1 MLTHSIQRYY
11 QEVEKLKHRGGTKME
26 STVSQAFYTL
36 LNDYAQQKELMLV
49 PQVWVKGKLGRKVK
63 PDGTLKDSLRQDWG
77 FWESKDE
84 ADDID
89 EEIEKKFAK
98 GYPDVNILF
107 EDSNTAILIQSGLEV
122 MRVSFSDA
130 DKLDEILK
138 AFVSYERPEVET
150 FRKAIELF
158 KEDVPNVTETLRN
171 TMSQAEKHNK
181 FYVEAR
187 DEFFDLCKEAI
198 NPQITLSDITEMMI
212 QHILTADIFNTV
224 FDEPYFHRENNVA
237 KALEKV
243 VDTFFVAEV
252 RKKTLNRIQHYY
264 QAINAA
270 AAGIADHHEKQKFLK
285 AVYETF
291 YKSYNPKAADRLG
304 VVYTPNEI
312 VRFMVESTDYLLHKH
327 FGKFLEDKDVE
338 ILDPATGTGTFICD
352 IIDHIRTDKL
362 EYKYKNELH
371 ANEVAIL
378 PYYIANLNIEFTYK
392 QKMEQYAEF
401 QNLCFVDTLD
411 NMGFGYRN
419 KQEGLFAVS
428 AENVERIRRQNK
440 KKISVIIGNP
450 PYNAWQANY
459 NDQNANRGYKEIDT
473 RIKNTFVKYGTAQNQ
488 IGAYDM
494 YTRFF
499 RWAMDRLNEN
509 GIIALITNRSYIDS
523 RALDGFRKCIQDD
536 FDYAYIIDTKSD
548 VRQNP
553 KIAGTT
559 HNVFGIQTGV
569 AVILLVKKAERENA
583 KCLLRYIAMDDYWR
597 KEEKLG
603 WFTSNQIKSIP
614 FETLIPDKKYNWINL
629 SDNDFDDLLPLVD
642 KDVKAG
648 KGNNA
653 LFKLFSSGLKTQRDE
668 WMYDVSEES
677 LEKKVKYFVKTYEQ
691 TRTENSF
698 KGKMKIKWDE
708 DLESYLQRKI
718 KKKYSSKSIVSS
730 LYRPFTKFYL
740 YFDKHFNG
748 RTYQWF
754 DMWNEK
760 EKNLFI
766 AVPGIGSNKSFQC
779 LANNTIIGLDTL
791 EKTQCL
797 PLYRF
802 TDDGTRV
809 ENITDWGLEQ
819 FRKRYSHPER
829 SEGSATKGKK
839 KDSSV
844 VSLPQNDKAITKEDI
859 FHYVYAV
866 LHNPA
871 YRKKYEINLKREF
884 PRIPLYDDFWKWSA
898 WGKQLMDLHVNYEK
912 AKPYALSLSFPNASI
927 GNPERGKKLDPRL
940 KRAGMTNRKL
950 KPKLKAD
957 KDTGTIII
965 DDETTL
971 TGIPKEAWEY
981 KLGNRSALEWVLDQY
996 KESTPS
1002 DPTIAEKFNRYK
1014 FADYKKEVIELLKKV
1029 CTVSVETM
1037 KIVGQMAKL
1046 KFMRDN
1052 V

>member
-1 MLTHSIQRYY
+1 MATNSIQRYY
-11 QEVEKLKHRGGTKME
+11 QEVEKLKNRGGTKME

-36 LNDYAQQKELMLV
+36 LNDYAKQKDLTLV

-77 FWESKDE
+77 YWESKDE

-98 GYPDVNILF
+98 GYPDINILF
-107 EDSNTAILIQSGLEV
+107 EDSNTVVLIQSGNEI
-122 MRVSFSDA
+122 MRASVNDA
-130 DKLDEILK
+130 DKLDDLLK
-138 AFVSYERPEVET
+138 AFVSYQRPEVET

-158 KEDVPNVTETLRN
+158 KEDVPNVTETLHN
-171 TMSQAEKHNK
+171 VMAQAEKHNK
-181 FYVEAR
+181 FYVDAR
-187 DEFFDLCKEAI
+187 NEFFEICKEAI

-243 VDTFFVAEV
+243 VDTFFIADI
-252 RKKTLNRIQHYY
+252 RHKTLNRIQHYY

-312 VRFMVESTDYLLHKH
+312 VRFMVDSTDYLLHKH
-327 FGKFLEDKDVE
+327 FGKFLEDQNVE

-352 IIDHIRTDKL
+352 IIDHIRPDKL

-411 NMGFGYRN
+411 NMGFGYRS

-428 AENVERIRRQNK
+428 TENVERIRRQNK

-450 PYNAWQANY
+450 PYNAKQENY
-459 NDQNANRGYKEIDT
+459 NFLNPNKVYETIDKHIRDT
-473 RIKNTFVKYGTAQNQ
+473 YVKQGKAQNQ
-488 IGAYDM
+488 IVLYDM
-494 YTRFF
+494 FVRFL
-499 RWAMDRLNEN
+499 RWASDRLSEN
-509 GIIALITNRSYIDS
+509 GIIAFVSNNIFLDGNTF
-523 RALDGFRKCIQDD
+523 DGFRKVVSKE
-536 FDYAYIIDTKSD
+536 FNFLYAINLKGNARTSGERRRKE
-548 VRQNP
+548 
-553 KIAGTT
+553 AG
-559 HNVFGIQTGV
+559 NVFSDQIRVGV
-569 AVILLVKKAERENA
+569 AVYFLVRKSGAEGFTVFYNE
-583 KCLLRYIAMDDYWR
+583 IDDYTSAEGK
-597 KEEKLG
+597 KEYLSQNKLE
-603 WFTSNQIKSIP
+603 SIK
-614 FETLIPDKKYNWINL
+614 FQHLTPDKNNNWINL
-629 SDNDFDDLLPLVD
+629 SSNDFDELIPLID
-642 KDVKAG
+642 KNVKAG
-648 KGNNA
+648 KTSNA
-653 LFKLFSSGLKTQRDE
+653 IFKQFSGGLKTQRDE
-668 WMYDVSEES
+668 WMYDVSEGQ
-677 LEKKVKYFVKTYEQ
+677 LIKKVKLFINGYERVRKDRTY
-691 TRTENSF
+691 
-698 KGKMKIKWDE
+698 KKKMSIKWDRE
-708 DLESYLQRKI
+708 LNKYLEGNI
-718 KKKYSSKSIVSS
+718 KKSFNKKSITIA
-730 LYRPFTKFYL
+730 LYRPYCKRYF

-748 RTYQWF
+748 MTYQWF
-754 DMWNEK
+754 DIYNASK
-760 EKNLFI
+760 DNLYI
-766 AVPGIGSNKSFQC
+766 AFSAPGNSKDFHTIAGK
-779 LANNTIIGLDTL
+779 TIIDLHFTGDS
-791 EKTQCL
+791 QCL

-802 TDDGTRV
+802 TNDGTRV

-819 FRKRYSHPER
+819 FRNKYAVAATVGRGQSKKPT
-829 SEGSATKGKK
+829 STTSAT
-839 KDSSV
+839 
-844 VSLPQNDKAITKEDI
+844 AITKEDI

-866 LHNPA
+866 LHSPG
-871 YRKKYEINLKREF
+871 YRKKYEINLKREL
-884 PRIPLYDDFWKWSA
+884 PRIPLHKDFWQWA
-898 WGKQLMDLHVNYEK
+898 EWGKQLMDLHVNYEK
-912 AKPYALSLSFPNASI
+912 AKAFNLTKVTNSLNKDLRNKIP
-927 GNPERGKKLDPRL
+927 
-940 KRAGMTNRKL
+940 
-950 KPKLKAD
+950 KPKLKAN
-957 KDTGTIII
+957 KENGSILV

-1002 DPTIAEKFNRYK
+1002 DPTIAEKFNTYK
-1014 FADYKKEVIELLKKV
+1014 FSDYKKEVIELLKKV

-1037 KIVGQMAKL
+1037 KIVGKIQ
-1046 KFMRDN
+1046 D
-1052 V
+1052 

>member
-1 MLTHSIQRYY
+1 MTTNSIQHYY
-11 QEVEKLKHRGGTKME
+11 QEVEKLKQRGGTKME

-77 FWESKDE
+77 YWESKDE

-89 EEIEKKFAK
+89 EEIQKKFEK

-107 EDSNTAILIQSGLEV
+107 EDSNTAVLIQSGIEV
-122 MRVSFSDA
+122 DRASFSDA
-130 DKLDEILK
+130 DALDRILK
-138 AFVSYERPEVET
+138 EFVSYQRPEVET

-171 TMSQAEKHNK
+171 VMAQAEKHNK

-187 DEFFDLCKEAI
+187 DEFFEICKEAI
-198 NPQITLSDITEMMI
+198 NPQITLGDITEMMI

-243 VDTFFVAEV
+243 VDTFFIADV

-312 VRFMVESTDYLLHKH
+312 VRFMVESTDHLLHKH

-352 IIDHIRTDKL
+352 IIDHIRNDKL

-411 NMGFGYRN
+411 NMGFGYRH

-428 AENVERIRRQNK
+428 AENVERIKRQNK

-450 PYNAWQANY
+450 PYNANQ
-459 NDQNANRGYKEIDT
+459 QNENENNKNREYPVIDK
-473 RIKNTFVKYGTAQNQ
+473 RIKDTFIKYSTAQKTKL
-488 IGAYDM
+488 YDM
-494 YTRFF
+494 YARFY
-499 RWAMDRLNEN
+499 RWAFDRLDEN
-509 GIIALITNRSYIDS
+509 GVVAFITNRSFIDS
-523 RALDGFRKCIQDD
+523 RTFDGFRKCVYND

-569 AVILLVKKAERENA
+569 ALMFLVRKENRDNT
-583 KCLLRYIAMDDYWR
+583 KCLIRYTSMDDFWR

-603 WFTSNQIKSIP
+603 WLSSNPLKQIT
-614 FETLIPDKKYNWINL
+614 FETVQPDKNNNWINI
-629 SDNDFDDLLPLVD
+629 SDNDWD
-642 KDVKAG
+642 KMIATVGDESIFAV
-648 KGNNA
+648 
-653 LFKLFSSGLKTQRDE
+653 SSPGTVSNRDE
-668 WMYDVSEES
+668 WVYDVSSENLKKKFLYENRTIIELLKKRNKS
-677 LEKKVKYFVKTYEQ
+677 YPDTIKWSETLKRKFDNRIEPKFDKKLIVKSHFRPYTVLYYYADKYWNDRLTSNHTEMFGEYFEKKNICICFNGVGMEKPFHTLATKY
-691 TRTENSF
+691 
-698 KGKMKIKWDE
+698 IPH
-708 DLESYLQRKI
+708 LQLTPNGQCI
-718 KKKYSSKSIVSS
+718 S
-730 LYRPFTKFYL
+730 LYRF
-740 YFDKHFNG
+740 
-748 RTYQWF
+748 
-754 DMWNEK
+754 
-760 EKNLFI
+760 
-766 AVPGIGSNKSFQC
+766 
-779 LANNTIIGLDTL
+779 AN
-791 EKTQCL
+791 
-797 PLYRF
+797 
-802 TDDGTRV
+802 DGTRV

-819 FRKRYSHPER
+819 FRKKYE
-829 SEGSATKGKK
+829 ENLAKVTSATAKNLRK
-839 KDSSV
+839 V
-844 VSLPQNDKAITKEDI
+844 TTITKEDI

-884 PRIPLYDDFWKWSA
+884 PRVPLYDDFWQWA
-898 WGKQLMDLHVNYEK
+898 EWGKQLMDLHVNYEK
-912 AKPYALSLSFPNASI
+912 AKPFNLPKITA
-927 GNPERGKKLDPRL
+927 
-940 KRAGMTNRKL
+940 NRRDLRKVSL

-957 KDTGTIII
+957 KENGAIII

-971 TGIPKEAWEY
+971 TGVPKEAWEY

-1002 DPTIAEKFNRYK
+1002 DPTIAEKFNSYK
-1014 FADYKKEVIELLKKV
+1014 FSDYKKEVIELLKKV
-1029 CTVSVETM
+1029 CTVSVKTM
-1037 KIVGQMAKL
+1037 KIVREMEK
-1046 KFMRDN
+1046 R
-1052 V
+1052 

>member
-1 MLTHSIQRYY
+1 MPTNSIQRYY
-11 QEVEKLKHRGGTKME
+11 QEVEKLKQRGGTKME

-36 LNDYAQQKELMLV
+36 LNDYAQQKELTLV

-77 FWESKDE
+77 YWESKDE

-107 EDSNTAILIQSGLEV
+107 EDSNTAVLIQSGNEM
-122 MRVSFSDA
+122 MRASVSDA
-130 DKLDEILK
+130 DALDKILK
-138 AFVSYERPEVET
+138 EFVSYQRPEVET

-158 KEDVPNVTETLRN
+158 KEDVPNVAETLRN
-171 TMSQAEKHNK
+171 VMTQAEKHNK

-187 DEFFDLCKEAI
+187 DEFFEICKEAI
-198 NPQITLSDITEMMI
+198 NPQITLGDITEMMI

-243 VDTFFVAEV
+243 VDTFFIADI
-252 RKKTLNRIQHYY
+252 RHKTLNRIQHYY

-411 NMGFGYRN
+411 NMGFGYKG
-419 KQEGLFAVS
+419 KQEGLFSFS

-450 PYNAWQANY
+450 PYNANQ
-459 NDQNANRGYKEIDT
+459 QNENENNKNREYPVIDK
-473 RIKNTFVKYGTAQNQ
+473 RIKDTFIKHSTAQKTKL
-488 IGAYDM
+488 YDM
-494 YTRFF
+494 YARFY
-499 RWAMDRLNEN
+499 RWAFDRLDEN
-509 GIIALITNRSYIDS
+509 GVVAFITNRSFIDS
-523 RALDGFRKCIQDD
+523 RTFDGFRKCVYND

-569 AVILLVKKAERENA
+569 ALMFLVKKEKRDNT
-583 KCLLRYIAMDDYWR
+583 KCLIRYTAMDDFWR

-603 WFTSNQIKSIP
+603 WLSSNPLKEIQ
-614 FETLIPDKKYNWINL
+614 FETVQPDKKNNWINI
-629 SDNDFDDLLPLVD
+629 SDNDWDELLPVAD
-642 KDVKAG
+642 KDVKNH
-648 KGNNA
+648 KSKNA
-653 LFKLFSSGLKTQRDE
+653 IFELFSLGIVTNRDDWCYDFDKKTLRNKIIFFDE
-668 WMYDVSEES
+668 VF
-677 LEKKVKYFVKTYEQ
+677 EKEKRRWSHSKKNVAINNFVD
-691 TRTENSF
+691 RT
-698 KGKMKIKWDE
+698 IKWTE
-708 DLESYLQRKI
+708 ELEAHLVRNSSLKFNEERIRESHYRPFI
-718 KKKYSSKSIVSS
+718 KKYSYVDKIISHRI
-730 LYRPFTKFYL
+730 YQNQ
-740 YFDKHFNG
+740 DIWGIEKHF
-748 RTYQWF
+748 
-754 DMWNEK
+754 
-760 EKNLFI
+760 KNKVIILTIHPQVDLSFFSSKTI
-766 AVPGIGSNKSFQC
+766 TDQGFGSRAS
-779 LANNTIIGLDTL
+779 TV
-791 EKTQCL
+791 L
-797 PLYRF
+797 PLYRY

-819 FRKRYSHPER
+819 FRKKYGAETQSFPRTRESNKNKNKIPA
-829 SEGSATKGKK
+829 SAGMTKKGI
-839 KDSSV
+839 S
-844 VSLPQNDKAITKEDI
+844 KEDI

-884 PRIPLYDDFWKWSA
+884 PRIPLYENFWQWA
-898 WGKQLMDLHVNYEK
+898 EWGKQLMDLHVNYEK
-912 AKPYALSLSFPNASI
+912 AKGYALKIVAVTGGRGLSMT
-927 GNPERGKKLDPRL
+927 KKKTDVNDVGHRI
-940 KRAGMTNRKL
+940 

-957 KDTGTIII
+957 KDNGAIII

-1002 DPTIAEKFNRYK
+1002 DPTIAEKFNTYK
-1014 FADYKKEVIELLKKV
+1014 FADYQKEVIELLKKV
-1029 CTVSVETM
+1029 CAVSVETM
-1037 KIVGQMAKL
+1037 KIIRQME
-1046 KFMRDN
+1046 N
-1052 V
+1052 I